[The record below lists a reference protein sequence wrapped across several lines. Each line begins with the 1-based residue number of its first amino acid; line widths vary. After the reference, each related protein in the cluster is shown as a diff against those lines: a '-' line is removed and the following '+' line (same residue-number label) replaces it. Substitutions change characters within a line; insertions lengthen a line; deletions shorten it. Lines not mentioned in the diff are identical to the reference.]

1 MDLRN
6 IRYFLAVADT
16 GSITEAAK
24 TLHLSQPPLSM
35 AMAKLETELGV
46 TLLNRLPRGVSLT
59 PAGRYLQAAGL
70 RLVTEEQRLS
80 AALQA
85 MGQGL
90 EGELRVGAEPM
101 GLWRVVSTRV
111 AEFLAEHP
119 RVSLDL
125 TDVAPWAQLENLA
138 NGYLDLAVI
147 PVLPQEPLPHI
158 NDVEFDV
165 DIVATLPLTLVAP
178 SSWGLNAQKPL
189 ALASLKDRTWILP
202 GRVPGTRSLSRLIDD
217 RFTAAGGSPT
227 TVIPVPT
234 MQTAG
239 TLVAA
244 GLGVSVMSDEM
255 AATHP
260 GVDRIPVEEAG
271 PNCRWAWCG
280 DRAGSSRPSPRG
292 LPRSSEWM
300 SWTISP
306 NELVRGPTDGLRRP
320 SIYVADTYSYGWWP
334 SVGDPTSA
342 TSKRCAGF
350 RLRKPACDR
359 LPRRETLAYR
369 RSSNAS
375 LAASISPE

>member
-158 NDVEFDV
+158 SDVEFDV

-260 GVDRIPVEEAG
+260 GVDRIPVEGGWPELPLGLVRRQGGIVTPVAARFAALFG
-271 PNCRWAWCG
+271 VDVVDDQPE
-280 DRAGSSRPSPRG
+280 RAGERTHGR
-292 LPRSSEWM
+292 
-300 SWTISP
+300 T
-306 NELVRGPTDGLRRP
+306 T
-320 SIYVADTYSYGWWP
+320 
-334 SVGDPTSA
+334 
-342 TSKRCAGF
+342 
-350 RLRKPACDR
+350 
-359 LPRRETLAYR
+359 
-369 RSSNAS
+369 
-375 LAASISPE
+375 